1 MKRTA
6 WRNSTAA
13 QKARHIAVELGEH
26 LPYSVFGVVISLIIL
41 GSLNYLAVI
50 FRSESLLP
58 EASGSLFHIFHP
70 IHLLLSA
77 TVTTAMFWKHER
89 KLLRALAIG
98 FAGSVMICSAS
109 DIFIPYLGGRLLG
122 LSMHIHFCLL
132 DHPEVLLPFA
142 VFGSALGLLV
152 PKAIERSTQYSHSAH
167 VLVSSMASI
176 LYLTSFGLVNWM
188 DQASAVLIITV
199 LAVMIPCCV
208 SDIVFPLFIAGT
220 GKQGGRHSHLH
231 RGDR

>member
-6 WRNSTAA
+6 WRHSPAA

-26 LPYSVFGVVISLIIL
+26 LPYSIFGVVISLIIL
-41 GSLNYLAVI
+41 GILNYLAVI
-50 FRSESLLP
+50 FRSELLLP

-98 FAGSVMICSAS
+98 FAGSVMICSTS
-109 DIFIPYLGGRLLG
+109 DILIPYLGVRLLG
-122 LSMHIHFCLL
+122 LSMDMHFCLL
-132 DHPEVLLPFA
+132 DHPEILLPFA
-142 VFGSALGLLV
+142 VFGSAVGLLV

-176 LYLTSFGLVNWM
+176 LYLISFGLEKWM
-188 DQASAVLIITV
+188 DQASAVLVITV
-199 LAVMIPCCV
+199 VAVMIPCCV
-208 SDIVFPLFIAGT
+208 SDIVFPLFLAGT
-220 GKQGGRHSHLH
+220 GEQAECHSHNHHL
-231 RGDR
+231 